1 MSASKNLEAF
11 RNYPLHVEL
20 KGRAYQIRQL
30 QPSDGD
36 AILKFAASLPP
47 HDLLY
52 MRRDI
57 TTDAGVTRWLTG
69 VSEERIHSVIAEN
82 TNGEMVGYSTIHQD
96 DLEWTQHVADLRVTV
111 STTERGSGLGRL
123 LIREAFNIA
132 LSLDVRRVTA
142 SMTTDQIASR
152 NLFQE
157 LGFKNEALLKDHV
170 RDREGKLHDLLIM
183 ACDVET
189 FLATRQAYGVGT

>member
-11 RNYPLHVEL
+11 KNYPLHIEL
-20 KGRAYQIRQL
+20 KGRTYQIRQM
-30 QPSDGD
+30 QASDGE
-36 AILKFAASLPP
+36 AIMRFASNLPP

-57 TTDAGVTRWLTG
+57 TTETGVNRWLSG
-69 VSEERIHSVIAEN
+69 VNEERIHSVIAEN
-82 TNGEMVGYSTIHQD
+82 SAGEMVGYSTIHQD

-111 STTERGSGLGRL
+111 ATSERGSGLGRL

-189 FLATRQAYGVGT
+189 FLATRQAYGVGN

>member
-1 MSASKNLEAF
+1 MSASKKLEAF

-57 TTDAGVTRWLTG
+57 TTDAGVKRWLTG

-82 TNGEMVGYSTIHQD
+82 TAGEMVGYSTIHQD

>member
-1 MSASKNLEAF
+1 MSATKTLEAF
-11 RNYPLHVEL
+11 KNYPLHVDL
-20 KGRAYQIRQL
+20 KGRKYLIRQL
-30 QPSDGD
+30 QATDGE
-36 AILKFAASLPP
+36 AIMKFASNLPP

-57 TTDAGVTRWLTG
+57 TTEAGVKRWLTG
-69 VSEERIHSVIAEN
+69 VDEERIHSVIAEN
-82 TNGEMVGYSTIHQD
+82 AEGDMVGYSTIHQD

-142 SMTTDQIASR
+142 SMTTDQVASR

>member
-1 MSASKNLEAF
+1 MSASKKLEAF

-57 TTDAGVTRWLTG
+57 TTDAGVKRWLAG

-82 TNGEMVGYSTIHQD
+82 TAGEMVGYSTIHQD